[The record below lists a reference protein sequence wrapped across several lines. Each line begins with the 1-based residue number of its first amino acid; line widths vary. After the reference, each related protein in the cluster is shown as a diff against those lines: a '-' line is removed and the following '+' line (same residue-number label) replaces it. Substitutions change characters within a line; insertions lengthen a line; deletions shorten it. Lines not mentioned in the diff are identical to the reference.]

1 MSPLRTRL
9 IPHDQTTG
17 RNLFYLGWC
26 HGPAGIGRFFF
37 RLSQLTDEPAW
48 LDLVAQQAVTLQNS
62 GIPEQQTLGYWE
74 NVSRCCGAA
83 GVGEFFLGLYIATK
97 EKAYLTFA
105 QRIAVHLISE
115 PKESRTA

>member
-1 MSPLRTRL
+1 
-9 IPHDQTTG
+9 
-17 RNLFYLGWC
+17 
-26 HGPAGIGRFFF
+26 
-37 RLSQLTDEPAW
+37 LSQLTDEPAW

-62 GIPEQQTLGYWE
+62 GIPEQQTLGYWN

-105 QRIAVHLISE
+105 HRIAVHLISRVE
-115 PKESRTA
+115 RVEDGMKWTQSENRPNLTICSPKPD